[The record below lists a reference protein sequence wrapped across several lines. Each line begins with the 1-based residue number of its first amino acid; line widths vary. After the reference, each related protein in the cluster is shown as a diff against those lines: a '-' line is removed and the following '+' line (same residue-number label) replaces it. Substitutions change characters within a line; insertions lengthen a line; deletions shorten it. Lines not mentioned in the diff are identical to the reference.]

1 MITLKLL
8 NTKSEKEFTEILGD
22 IFENSPWIAGKAAA
36 KRPFSSLTTL
46 HQSMVEVVNNLSKEE
61 KLALIK
67 KHPNLGDRVE
77 MSIDSIKEQQGAGLK
92 DLTADEYKDF
102 LSLNQ
107 QYINKF
113 SFPFI
118 LAVRGKDKN
127 DIYRTMKTRIHHT
140 EKTEFSTALS
150 EIYQIALFRL
160 QDKIITK
167 GENFMKNKS
176 AEQTL
181 SYGKGN
187 VFAYRTYSNPLTGI
201 KQIPESTFSGRDHII
216 FGTNVKVSVGGSA
229 FLPSFTEG
237 DNSMVVA
244 TDSMKNF
251 IQRHLAHFK
260 GATLEG
266 FASYVSEA
274 FLNKYPQIESV
285 KLIAEDIPFDAVTE
299 ATDPHLKPSDLVFK
313 KSRNERAQAVV
324 EIIRGENHHKI
335 IQQSSSI
342 LDLQLIKVSGNSFV
356 GFVRDEY
363 TTLPEDCNRPLF
375 IYLNLHWVYEDQ
387 EDAFGTDVSKYVAAE
402 QVIDIATSVFHEMET
417 PSIQNLI
424 YEIGCRILTRFPQ
437 LLEVTFESQNHTWDT
452 VVSEISDSKGKVYT
466 EPRPPYGFQVFTIN
480 KENLENNKI
489 LTVAEESIG

>member
-1 MITLKLL
+1 MITIKSL
-8 NTKSEKEFTEILGD
+8 NAISEKEFTMFLGD
-22 IFENSPWIAGKAAA
+22 TFEHSPWIAEKAAA
-36 KRPFSSLTTL
+36 NRPFSSIINL
-46 HQSMVEVVNNLSKEE
+46 HQCMVDIVSNSSNEE
-61 KLALIK
+61 KLTLIK
-67 KHPNLGDRVE
+67 KHPNLGDKVE
-77 MSIDSIKEQQGAGLK
+77 MSDDSTKEQHGAGLK
-92 DLTADEYKDF
+92 DLTAEEYESF
-102 LSLNQ
+102 ISLNR
-107 QYINKF
+107 QYMNKF
-113 SFPFI
+113 GFPFI

-127 DIYRTMKTRIHHT
+127 DIYQSMKTRIHHSET
-140 EKTEFSTALS
+140 IEFDKALS
-150 EIYQIALFRL
+150 EIHKIALFRL
-160 QDKIITK
+160 QDKIKIE
-167 GENFMKNKS
+167 GENSMKNKS
-176 AEQTL
+176 AAQTL

-187 VFAYRTYSNPLTGI
+187 VFAYRTYSKPLTGI

-216 FGTNVKVSVGGSA
+216 FGTNVKVSVGGSS
-229 FLPSFTEG
+229 FLTSFTEG

-251 IQRHLAHFK
+251 IQRHLATFK

-274 FLNKYPQIESV
+274 FLNKYPQIDTV
-285 KLIAEDIPFDAVTE
+285 KLIAEDIPFEAVTE
-299 ATDPHLKPSDLVFK
+299 ATDLQLKPSDLVFK
-313 KSRNERAQAVV
+313 KSRNERAKAAV
-324 EIIRGENHHKI
+324 EIIRRENGSEI
-335 IQQSSSI
+335 VQQSSSI

-363 TTLPEDCNRPLF
+363 TTLPEDGNRPLF

-387 EDAFGTDVSKYVAAE
+387 KDAFGVDPSKYVAAE

-452 VVSEISDSKGKVYT
+452 VVSEIPESKGKVYT
-466 EPRPPYGFQVFTIN
+466 EPRPPYGFQVFTVK

-489 LTVAEESIG
+489 LAAAEENIG